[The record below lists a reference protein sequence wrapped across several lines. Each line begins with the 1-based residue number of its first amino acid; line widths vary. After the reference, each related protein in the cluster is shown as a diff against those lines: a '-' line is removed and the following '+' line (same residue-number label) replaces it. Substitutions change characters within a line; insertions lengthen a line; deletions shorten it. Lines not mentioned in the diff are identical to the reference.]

1 MKYAGFLIALA
12 ASVAA
17 APAVA
22 QSTVPAAA
30 GQALASAATAQY
42 GRGSIEC
49 RSVGMRPQTCST
61 PWRRA
66 ELARQTS
73 NSTCVEGRT
82 WGSRRG
88 EVWVD
93 RGCGGVFV
101 EAGAGVGPGPGQG
114 GWRPGP
120 GWDQDIVVRCGSPR
134 FNYNMCQVDTGRGS
148 RVTLRRQLSDTRC
161 VEGRNWGWNRAG
173 VWVDQGCS
181 GEFVVER
188 RWR

>member
-1 MKYAGFLIALA
+1 MKHAGFLFAMV
-12 ASVAA
+12 ASLVS
-17 APAVA
+17 APAMA
-22 QSTVPAAA
+22 QSAAPAAA

-42 GRGSIEC
+42 GRGGGTIEC
-49 RSVGMRPQTCST
+49 RSIGMRPQSCSV

-66 ELARQTS
+66 ELIRQTS
-73 NSTCVEGRT
+73 KSTCIEGNT

-88 EVWVD
+88 EIWVD
-93 RGCGGVFV
+93 RGCGGVFA
-101 EAGAGVGPGPGQG
+101 EAGSGQG

-120 GWDQDIVVRCGSPR
+120 DWDRDIVVRCGSPR
-134 FNYNMCQVDTGRGS
+134 YNYNMCQVDTGRGS

-161 VEGRNWGWNRAG
+161 IEGRNWGWNRAG